1 MIGKIGIRREDKNH
15 WERRTPLTPAA
26 VSELVRGGVKVK
38 VQPSTIRA
46 YSDDT
51 YRQAGAEL
59 GEDLSDCNLV
69 LAVKE
74 IPASMFRPGGAYLF
88 FSHTIKGQPYNMAM
102 LRHLMDQQ
110 ATLFD
115 YERIT
120 DEKGRRLVFFGWYAG
135 VAGMVDTLSVLGRRL
150 SWLGHDTPF
159 AAIRPTYMHE
169 DQPAAES
176 AIAAV
181 GDELRNSNLP
191 AELCPFICGFS
202 GYGNVSRGAQHIY
215 DLLPV
220 EEIPPSDLARLTAD
234 ANPPRNRLFKVVFHE
249 EHLVVP
255 REQGAAFD
263 LQEYYQHPERFRS
276 VFKDHLQHLSALIN
290 GIYWTE
296 AYPRLVTRQWLRQA
310 SANGGPRL
318 LVIGDISCDIGG
330 AIEFTVKATPP
341 DVPAFTYD
349 PTRDAF
355 SDGVE
360 GPGVPVMAVDNL
372 PCELPREASMAFSE
386 ALLPL
391 VPAMARTDFTAPTAA
406 LDLPAPIRRALIL
419 HAGDF
424 TPSYEFMRDFLE

>member
-1 MIGKIGIRREDKNH
+1 M
-15 WERRTPLTPAA
+15 
-26 VSELVRGGVKVK
+26 SLVE
-38 VQPSTIRA
+38 PST
-46 YSDDT
+46 ST
-51 YRQAGAEL
+51 
-59 GEDLSDCNLV
+59 
-69 LAVKE
+69 
-74 IPASMFRPGGAYLF
+74 
-88 FSHTIKGQPYNMAM
+88 
-102 LRHLMDQQ
+102 
-110 ATLFD
+110 
-115 YERIT
+115 
-120 DEKGRRLVFFGWYAG
+120 
-135 VAGMVDTLSVLGRRL
+135 
-150 SWLGHDTPF
+150 
-159 AAIRPTYMHE
+159 
-169 DQPAAES
+169 
-176 AIAAV
+176 
-181 GDELRNSNLP
+181 
-191 AELCPFICGFS
+191 
-202 GYGNVSRGAQHIY
+202 

-220 EEIPPSDLARLTAD
+220 EEIPPSVLARLTAD